1 VRYSEENLKNK
12 LRTNKGLLPRED
24 FNHVQKVME
33 VYAKALLYQIRID
46 HQEQRYQYLEKGKE
60 DIGRYVDIYND

>member
-1 VRYSEENLKNK
+1 
-12 LRTNKGLLPRED
+12 
-24 FNHVQKVME
+24 ME
-33 VYAKALLYQIRID
+33 VYAKALLYQTRID